1 MANFAIFQMVNF
13 VEKYRC
19 FWFVNI
25 WLQISKWQF
34 FKSFPR
40 HEQKYTV
47 FQFWMTVSS
56 LKQKKS
62 NIFLIFKSGIQN
74 SLHFLCFPSWEV
86 LWSFERKLFL
96 CFADASYQ
104 IVKKK
109 IFFFFAFWPSRLE
122 SEISIS
128 NRSLIIMDGVGV

>member
-1 MANFAIFQMVNF
+1 MAFLCDISLYFQMVNF
-13 VEKYRC
+13 AIFLYGKFRYFSDEKYRC

-47 FQFWMTVSS
+47 FQFWMTVCS

-104 IVKKK
+104 MVKKK
-109 IFFFFAFWPSRLE
+109 TFFFSHFGLR
-122 SEISIS
+122 
-128 NRSLIIMDGVGV
+128 G